1 MDFRY
6 KSYIMGKLDPN
17 LLLLLVAGAG
27 GLIWFTKFGGREML
41 EGMMS
46 GGGAAPPATAVE
58 PTEDT
63 DPDPKAAQEEE
74 NTPEPRDPEAEEE
87 WDDGKGNVYIIKI
100 DGWMWVNNRRMYQPT
115 HPDWERFYRM
125 RKYNWR
131 YRRCMAKYRNHS
143 WCKNK
148 HKFCVGAW
156 RNTPWCRGFK
166 RGIPHRDRDPWD
178 RNPPPRGGGKPPRLP
193 PHGGGGGPGPDT
205 NNCPPFIYKNGKKY
219 RFTRDPMP
227 DVMPAIFPPP
237 YVKEGNCVYKLD
249 NNQGPG
255 QNGRDGWD
263 GDRGGSS
270 SGGNWWDRISDSFS
284 FYTYSRIGNV

>member
-27 GLIWFTKFGGREML
+27 GLWFYFKGGGREML
-41 EGMMS
+41 QGMTTGS
-46 GGGAAPPATAVE
+46 TAPPATAVE

-63 DPDPKAAQEEE
+63 DPDPKAAAEEE

-100 DGWMWVNNRRMYQPT
+100 DGWMWVNNRRMYP
-115 HPDWERFYRM
+115 PDHRDWDRFYRM

-148 HKFCVGAW
+148 HKFCTGAW

-166 RGIPHRDRDPWD
+166 RGIPRRPPYKGGGGREWERDRDW
-178 RNPPPRGGGKPPRLP
+178 PPRTPPRDR
-193 PHGGGGGPGPDT
+193 PGPDT

-270 SGGNWWDRISDSFS
+270 GGNNNWWDRLIGGTS
-284 FYTYSRIGNV
+284 FYTYTHIGNM

>member
-1 MDFRY
+1 MA
-6 KSYIMGKLDPN
+6 KLDPN
-17 LLLLLVAGAG
+17 LMLLVLAAG
-27 GLIWFTKFGGREML
+27 GGLFWYYKMGGREQLASM
-41 EGMMS
+41 GAGS
-46 GGGAAPPATAVE
+46 TAAPPATAVE

-100 DGWMWVNNRRMYQPT
+100 DGWMWVNNRRMYP
-115 HPDWERFYRM
+115 PDHRDWDRFYRM

-148 HKFCVGAW
+148 HKWCIGPW
-156 RNTPWCRGFK
+156 KNTPWCRGFK
-166 RGIPHRDRDPWD
+166 RGIPHRDPRPRGRDPWD
-178 RNPPPRGGGKPPRLP
+178 PRPPSKPPRLP
-193 PHGGGGGPGPDT
+193 PHGGGGGGPGPDT

-270 SGGNWWDRISDSFS
+270 GGNNNWWDRISDSFS